1 MSQSHK
7 CRGHLFCCCMKLL
20 TWLQGVM
27 ITPLQAAEQEPLAPP
42 PLQRL
47 LLHRRAKQPAVVIMG
62 ASLRGLVRCQ
72 ISCHKTSATCC
83 LHLQV
88 HLEFEHLCLSPCAP
102 YLKAFLSSCALQL
115 GSVVS
120 VKAHCVF
127 SIQDETAVPAG
138 HL

>member
-1 MSQSHK
+1 
-7 CRGHLFCCCMKLL
+7 MKLL

-42 PLQRL
+42 PLQHL

-102 YLKAFLSSCALQL
+102 YLKAFFKLLCIAAWFCGESQGTLRLQY
-115 GSVVS
+115 
-120 VKAHCVF
+120 
-127 SIQDETAVPAG
+127 PR
-138 HL
+138 